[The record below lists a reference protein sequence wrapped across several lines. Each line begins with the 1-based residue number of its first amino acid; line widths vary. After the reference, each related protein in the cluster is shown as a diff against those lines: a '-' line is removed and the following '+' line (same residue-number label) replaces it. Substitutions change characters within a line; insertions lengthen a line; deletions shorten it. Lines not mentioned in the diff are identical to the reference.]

1 MKGPQEQTPS
11 KFSAPAW
18 AGELSANRSSHEKDS
33 DMRRRHV
40 AVALAG
46 ILLGVSLAAQQRPEM
61 REMNLVGYSDL
72 QARSAYQPTIHK
84 QGDRWIA
91 YIGHHG
97 GTQPNPLT
105 GTPESNGTSIVDVT
119 NPKQPKYLFHI
130 PGEPGVGEGGGA
142 QMVRVCDGSG
152 LPRADRSKVYMLR
165 SYGNSAHEVWDLTD
179 PAKPTRVSLVV
190 AGLKNTHKNWWEC
203 DTGIA
208 YLISGDPAWR
218 TRRMTK
224 IYDLSDPAHP
234 VFIRDFGLPGQQ
246 PGSTGPIPTELH
258 GPISMPKV
266 NRVYFG
272 YGTAGDGIVQ
282 IVDREKLLN
291 GPKELT
297 EANLLYPQIARY
309 DLPPDVGAHTVLP
322 LLNMNLMEFTHQK
335 APVRRGAAPPP
346 GNQEQAPGP
355 APQGQAHRDFIAVT
369 GETTDNECQAAREML
384 RLVDVTT
391 ETKPLGVSSWTA
403 PESGGDFCS
412 RGGRFGTHSSNE
424 NMTPIYYNRVLFLA
438 HFNAGLRAI
447 DIRDPFNPKEIG
459 YYIPA
464 ITSKT
469 DKRCVGTGANEKCKI
484 AIQTNNVEVDDRGYI
499 YIVDRANTGM
509 HILELTGAARRVA
522 NFPAGQ

>member
-1 MKGPQEQTPS
+1 
-11 KFSAPAW
+11 
-18 AGELSANRSSHEKDS
+18 
-33 DMRRRHV
+33 MRRWHL
-40 AVALAG
+40 AVAIAG
-46 ILLGVSLAAQQRPEM
+46 IAFGVGLAAQQRPEM
-61 REMNLVGYSDL
+61 RDMQLVGYSDL

-105 GTPESNGTSIVDVT
+105 GQSESNGTSIIDVT
-119 NPKQPKYLFHI
+119 NPKLPKYLFHI

-142 QMVRVCDGSG
+142 QMVRLCDGSG
-152 LPRADRSKVYMLR
+152 LPRADKSKVYMLR
-165 SYGNSAHEVWDLTD
+165 SYGNSAHEVWDVTD
-179 PAKPTRVSLVV
+179 PLKPTRVSLVV
-190 AGLKNTHKNWWEC
+190 SGLRNTHKNWWEC

-224 IYDLSDPAHP
+224 IYDLSDPAQP
-234 VFIRDFGLPGQQ
+234 VFIRDFGLVGQQ

-258 GPISMPKV
+258 GPISMPKL

-272 YGTAGDGIVQ
+272 YGTAGNGIVQ
-282 IVDREKLLN
+282 IVDREKLLK
-291 GPKELT
+291 GPKEPT
-297 EANLLYPQIARY
+297 EANLLYPQIIRY

-322 LLNMNLMEFTHQK
+322 LSGMNLMEFSRHK
-335 APVRRGAAPPP
+335 APVPQRGAAPPDPAGGP
-346 GNQEQAPGP
+346 GLP
-355 APQGQAHRDFIAVT
+355 PQGQAHRDFIAVT
-369 GETTDNECQAAREML
+369 GEATDNECQASRQML
-384 RLVDVTT
+384 RLVDATT
-391 ETKPLGVSSWTA
+391 ETRPFGVSSWTVS
-403 PESGGDFCS
+403 ERSGDFCG

-424 NMTPIYYNRVLFLA
+424 NMTPIYYNRVIFLA
-438 HFNAGLRAI
+438 HFNAGVRAI
-447 DIRDPFNPKEIG
+447 DIRDPFNPREIG

-469 DKRCVGTGANEKCKI
+469 DTRCVGTGADQKCKI

-509 HILELTGAARRVA
+509 HILELTGPARRVA
-522 NFPAGQ
+522 NFQ